1 MPDKSGTSLITRLDP
16 PRLAS
21 AVGYCQVTVAAGTRT
36 VYVSGQV
43 GIGPD
48 GDLAGPDHHSQTAQ
62 AMRNL
67 VIALETAGAS
77 MEDVAKATFYVVDY
91 APEVMGSIFEAS
103 AAVFGLDAPPMAVTL
118 VGVAALADPAYLIE
132 IEVTAVLA

>member
-1 MPDKSGTSLITRLDP
+1 MPDPSNTSLITRLDP
-16 PRLAS
+16 PGLPS

-48 GDLAGPDHHSQTAQ
+48 GDLAGPDHHSQTQQ

-67 VIALETAGAS
+67 LTGLEAAGAS

-91 APEVMGSIFEAS
+91 APEVMGAIFEAS
-103 AAVFGLDAPPMAVTL
+103 AAVFGVDAAPMAVTL
-118 VGVAALADPAYLIE
+118 VGVAALADPAYKIE
-132 IEVTAVLA
+132 IEATAVLP